1 MPGADK
7 VRRTLTAEASEPPS
21 SVSAQQAAEQAADQ
35 ATEEAAEHAAPHAAG
50 SDVAAYGATSATSGM
65 VPLTVHRREPKPDD
79 VEIDIEFC
87 GLCHSDVHAT
97 RGEWG
102 ERPWPLV
109 PGHEIVGRVRRIG
122 EEVRDFAVGDR
133 VGVGCMVDSCRECEN
148 CLDGVEQYC
157 ERGNVGTYGVADP
170 RNGGEITQGGYSE
183 RVVVNER
190 FVLRIPE
197 TLDPA
202 AAAPLLCAGITTY
215 SPLHYFGVEPGERVG
230 VVGLGG
236 LGHMAVKLA
245 KAMGAEVT
253 VFTRT
258 DAKAGAARELGAD
271 HVVLTSDPEQLA
283 AVRSTL
289 DLVIDTVAAPHDV
302 NDYLRTL
309 RLDGALFQLSLPSGE
324 MAPVD
329 PGLLIRRRLTYAG
342 SLIGGIAETQEMLD
356 FCAEHGVVSDIELV
370 AADGLNEAYDRMV
383 AGDVKYRF
391 VLDAATLAAAR
402 TRSAQGA

>member
-7 VRRTLTAEASEPPS
+7 VRRTLTVEASEPPS
-21 SVSAQQAAEQAADQ
+21 SAPTHETASPAETVSPAR
-35 ATEEAAEHAAPHAAG
+35 G
-50 SDVAAYGATSATSGM
+50 VDVAAYGATSATSGL
-65 VPLTVHRREPKPDD
+65 VPLTIHRREPKPDD

-109 PGHEIVGRVRRIG
+109 PGHEIVGRVRRVG
-122 EEVRDFAVGDR
+122 EDVQGFAVGDR
-133 VGVGCMVDSCRECEN
+133 VGIGCMVDSCRECEN

-170 RNGGEITQGGYSE
+170 RNGGELTQGGYSQ
-183 RVVVNER
+183 RIVVTEK

-197 TLDPA
+197 ALDPA
-202 AAAPLLCAGITTY
+202 GAAPLLCAGITTY
-215 SPLHYFGVEPGERVG
+215 SPLRYFGVEPGERVG

-245 KAMGAEVT
+245 KAMGADVT

-258 DAKAGAARELGAD
+258 ESKADAARELGAD
-271 HVVLTSDPEQLA
+271 SVVVTSRPEQLEA
-283 AVRSTL
+283 ARHTL

-309 RLDGALFQLSLPSGE
+309 RLDGALFQLSLPSGA
-324 MAPVD
+324 MAAVD

-356 FCAEHGVVSDIELV
+356 FCAEHSVVSDIELV
-370 AADGLNEAYDRMV
+370 TADGLNEAYDRMV

-391 VLDAATLAAAR
+391 VLDTATLAEGTSSAR
-402 TRSAQGA
+402 AGEGQA